1 MAKVQVVVFDANET
15 LLDLSALDPEL
26 ERGFSGNVPGSVLR
40 KAWFRQLMEL
50 FLTATIVDDY
60 RSFEQL
66 GDAALDMVGGQ
77 YRLELSKDGR
87 AAVHE
92 RLLTLPPHADVRPA
106 LERLTS
112 AGIRLAVLT
121 NSTERSATAQFGHAG
136 LAGLFE
142 RILSADAVRRYKPAR
157 VAYGYAA
164 WELGG
169 GTSEMR
175 LVAAHAW
182 DVSGA
187 LRAGCRAA
195 FVRRADKVPSL
206 VGARPDVDEA
216 DLVTVAERI
225 VELNG

>member
-1 MAKVQVVVFDANET
+1 MTKVQAVVFDANET

-26 ERGFSGNVPGSVLR
+26 ERGFSGNVSGSELR

-77 YRLELSKDGR
+77 YRLELSRDGR
-87 AAVHE
+87 AAIHE

-112 AGIRLAVLT
+112 AGRRLAVLT
-121 NSTERSATAQFGHAG
+121 NSTERSAKAQFGNAG
-136 LAGLFE
+136 LAGLFD
-142 RILSADAVRRYKPAR
+142 RVLSVDAVQRYKPAR
-157 VAYGYAA
+157 EAYEYAA
-164 WELGG
+164 RELGVG
-169 GTSEMR
+169 MGEMR

-187 LRAGCRAA
+187 LRAGCAAA
-195 FVRRADKVPSL
+195 FVRRAGKVPSL
-206 VGARPDVDEA
+206 AGARPDIDEA
-216 DLVTVAERI
+216 DLAAVAERI
-225 VELNG
+225 VERDG